1 MKERYKTMTMTYHA
15 KEERA
20 DRIYI
25 INRFIGTGNPV
36 KEIPATSKKFGGNA
50 KAILTDTGII
60 IVKDRDIVITMIVPT
75 LKYVKVNFYPETVI
89 PWEMQMTLSR
99 NKKYIEVIETLEAR

>member
-1 MKERYKTMTMTYHA
+1 MTMTYHA

-25 INRFIGTGNPV
+25 INRFIGTGKPI

-50 KAILTDTGII
+50 KAILTDTGVI
-60 IVKDRDIVITMIVPT
+60 IVKDRSTIITMIVPT
-75 LKYVKVNFYPETVI
+75 LKYVKFNFYPETVI

-99 NKKYIEVIETLEAR
+99 NKKYIEIIETLEAR